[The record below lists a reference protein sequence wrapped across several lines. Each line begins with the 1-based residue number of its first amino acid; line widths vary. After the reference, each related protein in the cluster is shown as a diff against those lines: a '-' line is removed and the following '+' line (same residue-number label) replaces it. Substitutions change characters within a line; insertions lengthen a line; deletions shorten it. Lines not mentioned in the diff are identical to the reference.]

1 MKRLA
6 ARVALML
13 AIPLAAAGG
22 AARGEEPAPAPA
34 GVKLVFGFPLDAPLR
49 FVLTRASKDAPS
61 PGTPA
66 GPGAP
71 PAIEKTVTAEVS
83 LELAAQ
89 RKDGTFEAL
98 LGFGRIGWVSDLL
111 GPGGSELRSD
121 RALPKEA
128 PVRAAA
134 LRDLIL
140 GSTTTAILIDPT
152 GLCRGVTEDS
162 LEHKARTTALGLDKA
177 EAATLPA
184 LLAGPRLLR
193 EYGRVVATLPV
204 PAEPVSVGGTFG
216 IATPVGEGEGRTG
229 FYASQTLTVTAVE
242 ADAIVV
248 EGKGRVAWADDERA
262 RKAGEPLP
270 EVKVLRSEVSSRFR
284 IARADGLPLA
294 GSWEFEWAWQRKEPG
309 EETFHRREGREKSTL
324 QRVAAWPSGAK

>member
-1 MKRLA
+1 VSRRTARTALVTLLLA
-6 ARVALML
+6 GTTVS
-13 AIPLAAAGG
+13 
-22 AARGEEPAPAPA
+22 ARGEEPAPAPA
-34 GVKLVFGFPLDAPLR
+34 GVKLVFGFPVDAPLR
-49 FVLTRASKDAPS
+49 FVITRASKDAPA

-71 PAIEKTVTAEVS
+71 AAIEKTVTAEVS
-83 LELAAQ
+83 VELAAK

-98 LGFGRIGWVSDLL
+98 LGFGRVRWVSDLS
-111 GPGGSELRSD
+111 GANASELRSD
-121 RALPKEA
+121 RALPKDA
-128 PVRAAA
+128 PLRAAA
-134 LRDLIL
+134 LRDLVL

-162 LEHKARTTALGLDKA
+162 LEHKARTNALGLDKS

-204 PAEPVSVGGTFG
+204 PADPVVVGGTFG
-216 IATPVGEGEGRTG
+216 IATPVGEGEGRSG
-229 FYASQTLTVTAVE
+229 LYASQTLTVTAIE

-270 EVKVLRSEVSSRFR
+270 TVKVLRSEVSSRFR

-294 GSWEFEWAWQRKEPG
+294 GSWEFDWAWERRDPG
-309 EETFHRREGREKSTL
+309 QEAFHRREGREKATL